1 VQETAS
7 RRTSQVSKKSDQT
20 EFQRKLEEKVTEMVA
35 PTVEN
40 SSSET
45 SSKTLFLASNILE
58 RYMGCEED
66 DRTICDSCSRVCS
79 VYFLYMMC

>member
-1 VQETAS
+1 MQETAS
-7 RRTSQVSKKSDQT
+7 RRTSQVSTKSDQT
-20 EFQRKLEEKVTEMVA
+20 EFQRKLEEKVAEMVA

-45 SSKTLFLASNILE
+45 SSKTLAITILE
-58 RYMGCEED
+58 RYMGREED
-66 DRTICDSCSRVCS
+66 DRTICDSCNRVCS